1 MIPALL
7 PKSLKMYA
15 LGIILGVIFDDFGI
29 IFGAWL
35 WKNKKTTKIDEK
47 IELPTP
53 LGGHL
58 GAKMAQLG
66 AKMAPRWSY
75 VGQLG
80 AQDGDV
86 EAVWASS

>member
-1 MIPALL
+1 MKRMIW
-7 PKSLKMYA
+7 
-15 LGIILGVIFDDFGI
+15 GVILGAIFCDFGT
-29 IFGAWL
+29 IFRAWR
-35 WKNKKTTKIDEK
+35 WNSKQTTKINEK

-75 VGQLG
+75 VGQLA
-80 AQDGDV
+80 AQDGDL
-86 EAVWASS
+86 EAV